1 MREIKPGRN
10 FREWIARLLPGRGK
24 PAHLRTGL
32 WGERIAEREL
42 RRKGYR
48 IQGRRVRFGPREELD
63 LVAYDGR
70 DLVFVEVKTRASE
83 DFGRPADAVSPDK
96 QRLLV
101 RAAWGYLRRMGKKR
115 PDYIR
120 FDVVEVIGREQD
132 GPPAVHHIEN
142 AFSPGPELRLPW

>member
-1 MREIKPGRN
+1 MREKHQ
-10 FREWIARLLPGRGK
+10 REGFLARLVRRLRRPEM
-24 PAHLRTGL
+24 PDHLRAGL

-48 IQGRRVRFGPREELD
+48 ILGRRIRFGPREELD
-63 LVAYDGR
+63 LVANDGK
-70 DLVFVEVKTRASE
+70 DLVFIEVKTRASE
-83 DFGRPADAVSPDK
+83 DFGRPVDAVSPDK

-101 RAAWGYLRRMGKKR
+101 RAAWGYLRRMGKRR

-120 FDVVEVIGREQD
+120 FDVVEVIGREED
-132 GPPAVHHIEN
+132 GAPKVHHIEN

>member
-1 MREIKPGRN
+1 MLEKRQDDGFLAR
-10 FREWIARLLPGRGK
+10 IARLFRRPDLPE
-24 PAHLRTGL
+24 HLRAGL
-32 WGERIAEREL
+32 WGERIAEQEL

-48 IQGRRVRFGPREELD
+48 ILGRRVRFGPREELD
-63 LVAYDGR
+63 LVAGDGK

-83 DFGRPADAVSPDK
+83 DFGRPMDAVSRDK

-101 RAAWGYLRRMGKKR
+101 RAAWGYLRRMGKRR

-120 FDVVEVIGREQD
+120 FDVVEVIGREED
-132 GPPAVHHIEN
+132 GAPAVRHIEN

>member
-1 MREIKPGRN
+1 MREKRKSGGFLSWLTR
-10 FREWIARLLPGRGK
+10 RLRRPELPD
-24 PAHLRTGL
+24 HLRAGL

-48 IQGRRVRFGPREELD
+48 ILGRRVRFGPREELD
-63 LVAYDGR
+63 LVVGDGK

-83 DFGRPADAVSPDK
+83 DFGRPLDAVSRDK
-96 QRLLV
+96 QQLLV
-101 RAAWGYLRRMGKKR
+101 RAAWGYLRRMGKRR

-120 FDVVEVIGREQD
+120 FDVVEVIGREED
-132 GPPAVHHIEN
+132 GAPKVNHIEN